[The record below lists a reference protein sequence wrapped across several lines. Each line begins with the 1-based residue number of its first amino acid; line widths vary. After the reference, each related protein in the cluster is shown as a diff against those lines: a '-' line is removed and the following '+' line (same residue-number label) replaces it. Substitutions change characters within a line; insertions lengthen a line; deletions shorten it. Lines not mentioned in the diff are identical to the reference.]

1 MTEPSSWAEQVKAI
15 IADRAYS
22 LNYDEGMQC
31 RFMPVKS
38 EEGRHT
44 IEIHLE
50 MTHSGH
56 PYDLAW
62 FIRYAD
68 AQGPIEFELVA
79 PPGEGGTLWKERI
92 LELDRLKRDAQV
104 LPVFI
109 RGYFVGR
116 NSVRAAALT
125 PSAPAADAAAPPPS

>member
-1 MTEPSSWAEQVKAI
+1 MSDGNPTPTWAEQVKKV

-38 EEGRHT
+38 EAGSHT
-44 IEIHLE
+44 IEVQME

-56 PYDLAW
+56 PFDLTW
-62 FIRYAD
+62 RTTHTDDPSGQIV
-68 AQGPIEFELVA
+68 FELIA
-79 PPGEGGTLWKERI
+79 PPGEGGTLWKDQYDSLER
-92 LELDRLKRDAQV
+92 LRADAQV

-116 NSVRAAALT
+116 RSVAAAT
-125 PSAPAADAAAPPPS
+125 PAPAAQG

>member
-1 MTEPSSWAEQVKAI
+1 MSEPSSWAEQVKAI

-56 PYDLAW
+56 PYDLTW
-62 FIRYAD
+62 FVRYAD
-68 AQGPIEFELVA
+68 LPGTIESELVA
-79 PPGEGGTLWKERI
+79 PPAEGGRLWRELI
-92 LELDRLKRDAQV
+92 TDLDRLKRDAQV
-104 LPVFI
+104 LPVFV

-116 NSVRAAALT
+116 ASVQ
-125 PSAPAADAAAPPPS
+125 AAAPSGATAP